1 MSILNAIKQGLNVKC
16 NSDGSGDVQD
26 IIEDF
31 IVKLKLP
38 PVYIRLQEHF
48 EKKHSKMSD
57 YSAYKSS

>member
-1 MSILNAIKQGLNVKC
+1 VI
-16 NSDGSGDVQD
+16 GSGDVQD

-48 EKKHSKMSD
+48 EKKYSKMSD
-57 YSAYKSS
+57 YSAL